1 MRDNLPDKLFR
12 VVRAVF
18 KRDANRFGV
27 QFPFAGGSLMLAIRA
42 FAHADRDVH
51 ALPAL
56 VGILRVQTQRIGR
69 NVQKDL
75 LLQDINLRG
84 GVNGQR
90 EA

>member
-1 MRDNLPDKLFR
+1 
-12 VVRAVF
+12 
-18 KRDANRFGV
+18 
-27 QFPFAGGSLMLAIRA
+27 MLAIRA

-56 VGILRVQTQRIGR
+56 VGILRVQAQRIGR

-75 LLQDINLRG
+75 LLQNINLRE

-90 EA
+90 NT